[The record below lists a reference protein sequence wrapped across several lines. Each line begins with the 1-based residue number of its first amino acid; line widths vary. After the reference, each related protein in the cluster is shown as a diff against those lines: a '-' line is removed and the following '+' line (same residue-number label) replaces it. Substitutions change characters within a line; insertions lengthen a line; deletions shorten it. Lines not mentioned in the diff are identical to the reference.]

1 MRIWYSPLRYPIEY
15 AGSLAVPHPLMGS
28 AKSSKNGGGTSGAM
42 NKNVRA
48 TKGRKLRG
56 LTDTGRVAVAVG
68 VELGSSVG
76 VWVAVAAGVGVA
88 LGV

>member
-1 MRIWYSPLRYPIEY
+1 
-15 AGSLAVPHPLMGS
+15 
-28 AKSSKNGGGTSGAM
+28 M